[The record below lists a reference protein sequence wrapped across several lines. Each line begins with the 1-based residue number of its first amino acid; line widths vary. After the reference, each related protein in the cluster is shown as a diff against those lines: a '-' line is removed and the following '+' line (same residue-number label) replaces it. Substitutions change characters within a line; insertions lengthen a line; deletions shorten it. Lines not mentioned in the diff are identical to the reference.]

1 MTKHS
6 VTLCGISLGI
16 GLMIAL
22 APEAALS
29 QAQPQ
34 RGQQPATG
42 SRGAAPRAATPYVPP
57 KTPWGEPDL
66 QGMWPLDHLITTPLV
81 RRGQYGDRRFLTEEE
96 YAAAQKAAATRVQG
110 QIDANI
116 PTSDAGPASRLT
128 SLISDPPDGQF
139 PALTPKGQEM
149 LAQLHGSYKPRTV
162 EVTATDGSRR
172 SIDIFDNINDF
183 DTWDRCITR
192 GLPVSML
199 TRNYNVGLRVMQSPG
214 YVIILMEMAHE
225 ARIIPTDGR
234 PNLDPS
240 IKQYLG
246 ESRGRWEGNTLVIE
260 TLNFNGKPAMTNRG
274 IPGSPTMG
282 LNPQS
287 ESMRIVERLTR
298 TSPTTIDYKMTIE
311 DPVVL
316 TRPWSV
322 EFPWELHPDYGF
334 YEFACHEGNT
344 AVRNYIETSRFERA
358 NPIPPAGARGG
369 RGGGGGGG
377 APAGGGAGGGGRG
390 GQGGGRGGTT
400 PPAPGT
406 PQK

>member
-1 MTKHS
+1 MTKRI
-6 VTLCGISLGI
+6 VTLCAIGLGI
-16 GLMIAL
+16 GLMIGS
-22 APEAALS
+22 APQAALS

-34 RGQQPATG
+34 RGQPAQPPAA
-42 SRGAAPRAATPYVPP
+42 SPLQCRAPRGTPYVPP
-57 KTPWGEPDL
+57 KTPWGEPDI
-66 QGMWPLDHLITTPLV
+66 QGMWPLDHLITTNLV
-81 RRGQYGDRRFLTEEE
+81 RPRNFGDRRFLTDQEF
-96 YAAAQKAAATRVQG
+96 AAAQQRATQRINQ
-110 QIDANI
+110 QANATV

-128 SLISDPPDGQF
+128 SLISDPPNGRF

-149 LAQLHGSYKPRTV
+149 LAQLHGSYKPRQSR
-162 EVTATDGSRR
+162 TDRE
-172 SIDIFDNINDF
+172 IYDNMNDF

-199 TRNYNVGLRVMQSPG
+199 TRNYNVGIRVMQSPG
-214 YVIILMEMAHE
+214 YVIILLEMAHE

-234 PNLDPS
+234 PNLDPT

-274 IPGSPTMG
+274 IPGSPAQG

-287 ESMRIVERLTR
+287 ENMRIVERLTR
-298 TSPTTIDYKMTIE
+298 TGPETIDYKMTIE

-316 TRPWSV
+316 TRSWSV

-358 NPIPPAGARGG
+358 NPRRFHPVAVVAVRVAVAEPGAGGAGAPAGGG
-369 RGGGGGGG
+369 RGGGG
-377 APAGGGAGGGGRG
+377 RG
-390 GQGGGRGGTT
+390 PTP
-400 PPAPGT
+400 PPAPVI
-406 PQK
+406 QQ